1 MGIIS
6 GLAMILGGVVS
17 IYSGG
22 KILDKIVNGNNSN
35 NK

>member
-22 KILDKIVNGNNSN
+22 KMLDKNSNNSN